1 MTDKTNKTIVLTG
14 DRPTGRL
21 HLGHYVGSIQNRVKL
36 QNESDKAYYMVAD
49 VQALTDNADNPEK
62 VRSNVLEIVLDNLA
76 CGVDP
81 AKTTFFLQSQIPE
94 IAELTVFFMN
104 LVTVQQLSHN
114 PTIKSEAKEKGFNL
128 SSNRVFSA
136 DPLLASIISKP
147 EDIFEQGIPLGFLA
161 YPVSQAADIL
171 AFKANTVPVGI
182 DQLPVLEQ
190 ANKIANKFNAF
201 YGEVFEKIN
210 HITSDVSRLVGTDG
224 NAKMSKSLGNCIYLS
239 DSYEQISKQVMS
251 MYTDPNHLR
260 VEGPGQVEGNVVFTY
275 LDIFDPNKNEVEELK
290 NQYRAGGLGDVVI
303 KKRLIE
309 VLESIIKPI
318 RERREELTKDMIM
331 VEKILED
338 GTNSARADASLVMGE
353 VKTAMKI
360 NYFNK

>member
-1 MTDKTNKTIVLTG
+1 MTKNLNSQTIVLTG

-21 HLGHYVGSIQNRVKL
+21 HLGHYVGSIQNRVRL
-36 QNESDKAYYMVAD
+36 QDESDKAYYMVAD

-62 VRSNVLEIVLDNLA
+62 VRSNVLEVVLDNLA

-81 AKTTFFLQSQIPE
+81 SKTTFFLQSQIPE

-114 PTIKSEAKEKGFNL
+114 PTIKSESKERGFNL
-128 SSNRVFSA
+128 NTKFDDEA
-136 DPLLASIISKP
+136 DT
-147 EDIFEQGIPLGFLA
+147 ENTNEQGMPLGFLA
-161 YPVSQAADIL
+161 YPVSQTADIL
-171 AFKANTVPVGI
+171 AFKANAIPVGI
-182 DQLPVLEQ
+182 DQLPVIEQ

-201 YGEVFEKIN
+201 YGEVFGKIN
-210 HITSDVSRLVGTDG
+210 HIMSDVSRLVGTDG

-260 VEGPGQVEGNVVFTY
+260 VEDPGQVEGNVVFTY
-275 LDIFDPNKNEVEELK
+275 LDIFDSNKDEVEELK

-303 KKRLIE
+303 KKRLID
-309 VLESIIKPI
+309 VLENIIKPI
-318 RERREELTKDMIM
+318 REKRESLAQDMSA

-338 GTNSARADASLVMGE
+338 GTNSARSQASLVMGE